1 MKTTRV
7 IYISLEMIFRDKNT
21 GALLNIRRDEYTT
34 DRMYFQEIIRVGH
47 NHDHASKTCPNAR
60 RPYSIPFQ
68 DLQSQ
73 HNYT

>member
-1 MKTTRV
+1 
-7 IYISLEMIFRDKNT
+7 MIFRDKNT

-34 DRMYFQEIIRVGH
+34 DRMYFQEIIRIQRR
-47 NHDHASKTCPNAR
+47 DEPKSSS

-73 HNYT
+73 NHYT